1 MTVLELY
8 SLDAGAGVALIA
20 AQALHASPLVR
31 VAHAAAAPVQV
42 AREIVCALDV
52 HVDLFCGDETD
63 RGEGLLWERR
73 ARQWALT
80 AEEPGGGLLQVTP
93 LDFSKSGGSLVPP
106 LPGWKGAGAGEAHPC
121 RSQSA
126 RRRQWSRCCP
136 SASSRCP
143 ASPAASSGAAALAAA
158 GRFGE
163 WLFCHSL
170 QVSVG
175 RRGSC

>member
-106 LPGWKGAGAGEAHPC
+106 LPGWKGAGAGEAV
-121 RSQSA
+121 RGQV
-126 RRRQWSRCCP
+126 
-136 SASSRCP
+136 
-143 ASPAASSGAAALAAA
+143 L
-158 GRFGE
+158 
-163 WLFCHSL
+163 SL
-170 QVSVG
+170 LQNIGGFHEMMLMKILRAVWCTVQG
-175 RRGSC
+175 LIAYPYY